1 MKFKY
6 VGIVPTVCVV
16 EDRLIQVN
24 TGDIVE
30 LKKAPSSDFRRFSS
44 VPKVTKNK
52 KVINNAPG
60 TQTSSLGK

>member
-6 VGIVPTVCVV
+6 VGIISTVCVV

-30 LKKAPSSDFRRFSS
+30 LKKAPSSDFRRLSS
-44 VPKVTKNK
+44 PPKVIKKK
-52 KVINNAPG
+52 KVIKNAPG
-60 TQTSSLGK
+60 TQTSSLGQ